1 MEPFHQHVFVCTQ
14 GKPEGVA
21 SCSSQGSLRVLQA
34 LACIIHEAAEEWFWG
49 REIAAKM
56 LLTG

>member
-21 SCSSQGSLRVLQA
+21 SCSSQGSLQVLQA
-34 LACIIHEAAEEWFWG
+34 LE
-49 REIAAKM
+49 RE
-56 LLTG
+56 LDTQGLGHQVQVTTCRG

>member
-1 MEPFHQHVFVCTQ
+1 MIGQER
-14 GKPEGVA
+14 
-21 SCSSQGSLRVLQA
+21 LRVD